1 MSGKTVVVNFV
12 KTESYRIMFD
22 IEDVTN
28 SNGVVDPDLI
38 EELCWEE
45 DVRNTAVLIGASSH
59 VTFEILDNPNLE
71 NC

>member
-1 MSGKTVVVNFV
+1 
-12 KTESYRIMFD
+12 MFD